1 MNKTYTKEKVLALIG
16 MQESGTLEFKQEVN
30 IEKEN
35 RKEFLYDIASF
46 SNNQGGAIIYG
57 IIEKEG
63 EAVGVK
69 SIDKNLDALIL
80 TMEMLVRDGIK
91 PVISGIMIY
100 GIDTGSGVVIVV
112 EIPKSWNAPHMVT
125 IGGTNKFYKR
135 GEKGKYLVDVFEL
148 KNMFLLQGTIE
159 QKVTDFIN
167 ERINKIL
174 NNDTYVDLG
183 NEGLIAMH
191 LIPINSFGS
200 YPSYNLPST
209 LKYGY
214 PMISLSNKTYN
225 DSVPNL
231 DGIIAISRGNGQPSA
246 KNAYVQLFR
255 NGIIETVSGQNLYSD
270 DNFKGIPYYVNPPEP
285 NYEGDIEYMIEE
297 FARIHSEVKVSGPQ
311 ILSVSLINIKGYR
324 LELSSNDIT
333 RINAKPIQQNV
344 IVLPNIYIEDLNTF
358 NRRNLKP
365 MFDTVWNASGL
376 PESRSFDKNG
386 DWHLYW

>member
-1 MNKTYTKEKVLALIG
+1 MNKTYTIEKVLALIG

-30 IEKEN
+30 IEKDN

-46 SNNQGGAIIYG
+46 SNNQGGTIIYG

-63 EAVGVK
+63 EAIGIK
-69 SIDKNLDALIL
+69 SVDQNLDALIL
-80 TMEMLVRDGIK
+80 KMEMLVRDGIK
-91 PVISGIMIY
+91 PVISGVIIY

-159 QKVTDFIN
+159 QKVTDFIH

-183 NEGLIAMH
+183 NEGLITMH
-191 LIPINSFGS
+191 LIPTSSFGA
-200 YPSYNLPST
+200 YPSFNLPST

-214 PMISLSNKTYN
+214 PMKSLSNKTDN
-225 DSVPNL
+225 DSIPNL
-231 DGIIAISRGNGQPSA
+231 DGIIAISRGNGQLGA
-246 KNAYVQLFR
+246 KNAYTQLCR
-255 NGIIETVSGQNLYSD
+255 NGIIETVSGQNLVSD
-270 DNFKGIPYYVNPPEP
+270 DKCKGIPYYVNPPEP

-311 ILSVSLINIKGYR
+311 ILSVSLINIKGYK
-324 LELSSNDIT
+324 LELNSNDIT
-333 RINAKPIQQNV
+333 RFNAKPIQQNV

-358 NRRNLKP
+358 NRGNLKP

-386 DWHLYW
+386 DWHLHW

>member
-46 SNNQGGAIIYG
+46 SNNQGGTIIYG
-57 IIEKEG
+57 ILEKEG

-91 PVISGIMIY
+91 PVISGIMMY
-100 GIDTGSGVVIVV
+100 GVDTGMGIVIVV

-214 PMISLSNKTYN
+214 PMKSLSNKTYN

-231 DGIIAISRGNGQPSA
+231 DGIIVVSRGNGQPSA

-270 DNFKGIPYYVNPPEP
+270 DNFKGIPYYVNFSGP
-285 NYEGDIEYMIEE
+285 NYEEDIEYMIDE
-297 FARIHSEVKVSGPQ
+297 FARIQNEIKVSGPQ
-311 ILSVSLINIKGYR
+311 ILYVSLINIKGYR

-333 RINAKPIQQNV
+333 RFNTKPIQQNV

-358 NRRNLKP
+358 DRRNLKP
-365 MFDTVWNASGL
+365 MFDTVWNACGL
-376 PESRSFDKNG
+376 PESRSFNKNG
-386 DWHLYW
+386 DWNLHW